1 MSSSCSSCSSSSSCS
16 GSCPSV
22 PELTEAQKLSKVKNV
37 IAIMSGKGGVGKSS
51 TTSMLAVS
59 LNRLGYRVG
68 ILDADVTG
76 PSIPKIFGLKGKA
89 GAEEHGIIPV
99 KSDGGIKIISLNLMI
114 PNEDDPVIW
123 RGPVISQLV
132 KQFWTDVVW
141 GEIDYL
147 LIDLPPGTGDVP
159 ISVMQ
164 SMPVDGLVIVTSPQQ
179 LANMV
184 VRKAIK
190 MANIYKATFYGLVE
204 NMAYVECPDCK
215 KRIEIFGKPAGE
227 QEAAANGIPYLGQ
240 LPIDPKLTELSD
252 NGKVEEYHSALFDD
266 IASKVVMRSQ
276 QKAPQET
283 V

>member
-1 MSSSCSSCSSSSSCS
+1 MSSSCSSCATASTCS
-16 GSCPSV
+16 GTCPSV
-22 PELTEAQKLSKVKNV
+22 PELTEAQKLSKIKNV
-37 IAIMSGKGGVGKSS
+37 VAIMSGKGGVGKSS

-59 LNRLGYRVG
+59 LRRQGYSVG

-76 PSIPKIFGLKGKA
+76 PSIPKIFGLKEKA
-89 GAEEHGIIPV
+89 SAGEHGIIPV
-99 KSDGGIKIISLNLMI
+99 ESTMGIKIISLNLMI

-132 KQFWTDVVW
+132 KQFWTDVIW
-141 GEIDYL
+141 GELDFL

-164 SMPVDGLVIVTSPQQ
+164 SMPVDGVVIVTSPQQ

-204 NMAYVECPDCK
+204 NMAFVECPDCK

-227 QEAAANGIPYLGQ
+227 QEAANNGIPYLGQ
-240 LPIDPKLTELSD
+240 LPIDPLLTELSD
-252 NGKVEEYHSALFDD
+252 NGKVEEYQSGLFDE
-266 IASKVVMRSQ
+266 IAKKVVQRSQ
-276 QKAPQET
+276 EKTTTEP